1 MNLYFNYLG
10 NIVFKI
16 SNYNYIF
23 RIFKEITLIVIKY
36 LQNKLLKLNLFF

>member
-1 MNLYFNYLG
+1 MNLYFNHLC
-10 NIVFKI
+10 NILFKI

-23 RIFKEITLIVIKY
+23 RIFKEITLIEIKY

>member
-1 MNLYFNYLG
+1 MNLYSNYLC

-16 SNYNYIF
+16 SNRKYIF